1 VIKTRDADK
10 DKIYDSTT
18 YISDGYAS
26 ARFSKY
32 PIEKTMLSKD
42 DLPGPAGMPYVTKL
56 QNIIEQNTFGLQK
69 IYNPI
74 INNPMFAGKVEAF
87 SANDNRK
94 LITDISLNLQTYA
107 AYQRKIGKNQDDIA
121 TNIGNIDTLYRDMSN
136 NNMKYDFTSK
146 DADGNAILYS
156 LGEEDRSFTAALV
169 KDNAVY
175 LSEQNNIYLIAT
187 VTMATLLITAVLI
200 SK

>member
-1 VIKTRDADK
+1 MDMH
-10 DKIYDSTT
+10 
-18 YISDGYAS
+18 
-26 ARFSKY
+26 
-32 PIEKTMLSKD
+32 PKD